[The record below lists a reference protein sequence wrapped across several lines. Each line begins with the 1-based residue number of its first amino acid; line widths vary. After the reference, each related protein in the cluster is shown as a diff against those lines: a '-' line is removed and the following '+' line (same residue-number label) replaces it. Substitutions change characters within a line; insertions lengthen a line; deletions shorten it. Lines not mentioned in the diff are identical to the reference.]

1 VAQRR
6 GEGRS
11 VWLLDESQHHI
22 DSVNPMNEEIWILS
36 GTAATIGF
44 IHTVV
49 GPDHYVPFIMM
60 SQAQNWSRAKTL
72 LVTFFCGIGH
82 VLSSVV
88 LGFIGIAFGIA
99 LHKLEVIES
108 IRGDIAAW
116 VLIAFGLLYGIWGLK
131 YSIKAKTHTHAHV
144 HLDGEV
150 HEHTHEH
157 THLFGNAHTL
167 DHHKIMTTWALFT
180 IFVFGPCEP
189 LIPIVMY
196 PAAQHNALGVVV
208 VTAIFGAVTISTM
221 MGIVMLLS
229 SGVERLP
236 LHALE
241 RYTHAIAGGV
251 IAITGVAIKALGL

>member
-1 VAQRR
+1 
-6 GEGRS
+6 
-11 VWLLDESQHHI
+11 
-22 DSVNPMNEEIWILS
+22 MNEQIWILS

-44 IHTVV
+44 IHTVI

-60 SQAQNWSRAKTL
+60 SQVQKWSRAKTL

-108 IRGDIAAW
+108 VRGDIAAW
-116 VLIAFGLLYGIWGLK
+116 ILIAFGLLYGIWGLK
-131 YSIKAKTHTHAHV
+131 YSIKAKTHIHSHAHSDGDV
-144 HLDGEV
+144 HEDGGVHEDGEV

-157 THLFGNAHTL
+157 THLFGSSHTL

-208 VTAIFGAVTISTM
+208 VTVIFGAVTISTM
-221 MGIVMLLS
+221 MGVVLMLS
-229 SGVERLP
+229 SGIERLP

-241 RYTHAIAGGV
+241 RHTHAIAGGV
-251 IAITGVAIKALGL
+251 IAITGVAIKFLGL